1 MKKDQFFESYLKK
14 KVKFFES
21 YLKKVHFFESYLKK
35 FNSESHTKK
44 GQFFESKIKVQF
56 FESYKK
62 KGSILWVFFFF
73 LKRVSFF
80 WKKFKNITEKMGS
93 ILWVILQE
101 EEGSILLVTLKKK
114 TILELQF
121 KEGSILWVS
130 KKTTQIEKVHKK
142 GSILWVV
149 YKAFNSLSHFSKRR
163 FRFFESF
170 FDTRFNSMN
179 HIGEKR
185 RGSIL

>member
-1 MKKDQFFESYLKK
+1 
-14 KVKFFES
+14 
-21 YLKKVHFFESYLKK
+21 
-35 FNSESHTKK
+35 
-44 GQFFESKIKVQF
+44 
-56 FESYKK
+56 
-62 KGSILWVFFFF
+62 
-73 LKRVSFF
+73 
-80 WKKFKNITEKMGS
+80 MGS